1 MALISIN
8 PTTGETIREYKE
20 MMQREIEQILSQSQN
35 TFLKWR
41 RTDFAHRS
49 GLLEKAAASRRA
61 VTAGRCLSTASRNS

>member
-49 GLLEKAAASRRA
+49 GLLKKAAASRRA
-61 VTAGRCLSTASRNS
+61 VTVANCPTLGSVNS